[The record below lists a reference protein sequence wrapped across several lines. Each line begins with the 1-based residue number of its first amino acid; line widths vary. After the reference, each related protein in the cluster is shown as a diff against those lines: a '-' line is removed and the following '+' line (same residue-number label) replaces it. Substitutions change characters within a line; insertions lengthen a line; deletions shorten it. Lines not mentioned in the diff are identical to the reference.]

1 MRHALLLA
9 LWSTSIVWAQGSVT
23 IYGTVQDV
31 SGAVLA
37 SVSVRVQNEGTGL
50 VRSVTSDERGAYI
63 ATQLPVGIYTVSAE
77 LAGFKRYLQRN
88 IQVQVDENRQV
99 PIVLQLGDVNE
110 SVTVESEMVQVDTRS
125 GTIREVVDSNRIVE
139 LPLNG
144 RNPLDLQL
152 LVAGAG
158 RVTPRGQAQNTSVSI
173 NGARDNANNYTLDG
187 GDNHDPYFNSPSV
200 FPQPDALAEFS
211 IQTNAYGAEYGRN
224 AGIQVNAVSKS
235 GTNKLHG
242 SLFEFLRNDKL
253 NARNYFSNIV
263 PPFKRNQFGGT
274 LGGPIIRD
282 RTFFFGSFQGTR
294 SRSAPGSVTAAVPSA
309 AERRGDFSAYLP
321 RTIRDPLTNQ
331 SFPGN
336 MIPANRVSRP
346 AVNFLDAFI
355 PLPNRPD
362 GLFTFA
368 SQDAFDQDQ
377 YLIKGDHRFNSA
389 NQLSARYL
397 YNKDKNKET
406 PGTVPNFIAN
416 IQYRNINFS
425 ATDTHIFSPT
435 LINVATFTFGDVDRA
450 QFPTTPGNK
459 SWNDFGAKFVP
470 SFINPAIPV
479 AHATN
484 VAGRFN
490 AFARYPLDHFRNNLE
505 IADKINWTRGP
516 HLIKFGFELRRSN
529 LDLAEWG
536 GGECTC
542 SFNGQFSGDSMAD
555 FMLGRPNNVNQ
566 SSPAVTNSRLT
577 ELMAFVQDD
586 WRVNSRLTL
595 NLGMRWDPFV
605 PYVDGNDQYAA
616 FRPGQKSQVFV
627 NAPLGFVTVGDA
639 GVPRAT
645 IPNRWGQF
653 APRLGFAWDPTGSG
667 RTSIRGG
674 YGVFFS
680 TLKQQN
686 TLGPS
691 ANQPFVLRFV
701 VIAPPGGLENPYST
715 VPGGVPL
722 PFNRPTTPDERRN
735 ARFVLP
741 ITINEWNA
749 GMRNGYMQQWNINVQ
764 REFFRSYLVTAA
776 YVGSKG
782 TKLRLQK
789 ELNPAIYTPGTST
802 VANTDARRALA
813 PTYGSI
819 ITQLSNGNS
828 TYHSAQLSLNRRF
841 TRGFTLLA
849 SYTFSKL
856 IDIGSDDNYPPSNPN
871 DFRNERGLSDFDIP
885 HRFVA
890 SYIWELPRLRSH
902 PALVRHVIG
911 GWETNG
917 IFTIQSGQVLT
928 VRAGVDR
935 SLIGVNRDRA
945 DLVGNPSLSTDR
957 PNNELVNRYFNTAA
971 FALPVLGT
979 FGTVGRNTIRGP
991 GLTSVDFGLL
1001 KNFHFF
1007 EQHRLQFRAEFFNL
1021 LNQTAFGNPNTAV
1034 NNPQFGRITT
1044 AGSPRVVQLALR
1056 YSF

>member
-1 MRHALLLA
+1 MACTLLLFLLTA
-9 LWSTSIVWAQGSVT
+9 GAVWGQGSVT
-23 IYGTVQDV
+23 IYGTVQDT

-37 SVSVRVQNEGTGL
+37 SVPVRVQNEGTGL
-50 VRSVTSDERGAYI
+50 IRTVTSDDRGAYI
-63 ATQLPVGIYTVSAE
+63 ATQLPVGVYTVSAE
-77 LAGFKRYLQRN
+77 STGFKRYVQPN

-99 PIVLQLGDVNE
+99 PVVLELGNVND
-110 SVTVESEMVQVDTRS
+110 SVTVAAEIVQVDTRS
-125 GTIREVVDSNRIVE
+125 GTIREVVDSKRIVE

-158 RVTPRGQAQNTSVSI
+158 RVTPRGQAQNTSVSM

-211 IQTNAYGAEYGRN
+211 IQTSAYSAEYGRN

-235 GTNKLHG
+235 GTNQLHG

-253 NARNYFSNIV
+253 NARNYFSNTV

-274 LGGPIIRD
+274 IGGPIRRD
-282 RTFFFGSFQGTR
+282 RTFFFASYQGTR

-309 AERRGDFSAYLP
+309 AERRGDFSAFLP
-321 RTIRDPLTNQ
+321 RTIRDPRTNQ
-331 SFPGN
+331 PFPGN
-336 MIPANRVSRP
+336 VIPASRVSQP
-346 AVNFLDAFI
+346 AINFLAAFI

-362 GLFTFA
+362 GLFSFA

-377 YLIKGDHRFNSA
+377 FLIKGDHRFSSA

-397 YNKDKNKET
+397 YNKDKNRET
-406 PGTVPNFIAN
+406 PGTVPDFVAN
-416 IQYRNINFS
+416 IQYRNLNFS
-425 ATDTHIFSPT
+425 ATDTHIFSPSM
-435 LINVATFTFGDVDRA
+435 INVATFTFGDVDRA

-470 SFINPAIPV
+470 SFINPDIPV

-490 AFARYPLDHFRNNLE
+490 AFARYPLDHFRNNFE
-505 IADKINWTRGP
+505 IADKINWIRGP
-516 HLIKFGFELRRSN
+516 HLIKFGVELRRSK
-529 LDLAEWG
+529 LDLVEWG

-542 SFNGQFSGDSMAD
+542 SFNGQFSTDAMAD
-555 FMLGRPNNVNQ
+555 FMLGQPNNVNQ
-566 SSPAVTNSRLT
+566 SSPAVTDSRLT
-577 ELMAFVQDD
+577 ELMAFFQDD
-586 WRVNSRLTL
+586 WKVNSRLTL
-595 NLGMRWDPFV
+595 NLGVRWDPFV

-616 FRPGQKSQVFV
+616 YRPGQKSQVFV
-627 NAPLGFVTVGDA
+627 NAPVGFVAAGDT
-639 GVPRAT
+639 GIPRAT
-645 IPNRWGQF
+645 IPNRWAQF
-653 APRLGFAWDPTGSG
+653 APRFGFAWDPFGKG

-674 YGVFFS
+674 YGIFFS
-680 TLKQQN
+680 TFKQAN

-701 VIAPPGGLENPYST
+701 VVAPPGGLENPYST

-722 PFNRPTTPDERRN
+722 PYNRPTTPEERKN

-741 ITINEWNA
+741 ISINEWNA
-749 GMRNGYMQQWNINVQ
+749 SMRNGYMQQWNINVQ
-764 REFFRSYLVTAA
+764 REFFHSYLVTAA

-782 TKLRLQK
+782 TKLRLQN

-802 VANTDARRALA
+802 AANTDARRALA

-819 ITQLSNGNS
+819 LTQLSNGNS
-828 TYHSAQLSLNRRF
+828 SYHSAQLSLNRRF
-841 TRGFTLLA
+841 SRGVTLLA
-849 SYTFSKL
+849 SYTYSKL
-856 IDIGSDDNYPPSNPN
+856 IDLGSDDNYAPTNPN

-890 SYIWELPRLRSH
+890 SYIWELPRLRNQR
-902 PALVRHVIG
+902 ALLRYVAG

-917 IFTIQSGQVLT
+917 ILTTQSGQALT

-945 DLVGNPSLSTDR
+945 DLIGDPSLDTGR
-957 PNNELVNRYFNTAA
+957 PHNDLVNRYFNTSA
-971 FALPVLGT
+971 FALPALGT

-991 GLTSVDFGLL
+991 GLTAVDFGLL
-1001 KNFHFF
+1001 KNFNFREH
-1007 EQHRLQFRAEFFNL
+1007 HRVQFRAEFFNL
-1021 LNQTAFGNPNTAV
+1021 LNQTAFGNPNTTF
-1034 NNPQFGRITT
+1034 NNAQFGRITT
-1044 AGSPRVVQLALR
+1044 AGSPRVIQLALR
-1056 YSF
+1056 YNF